1 MSPCIA
7 LEAVYTSILLNLT
20 LIFDSINLI
29 ELPSRPRHHHANMG
43 MATPMMPQ
51 GMMPVTPSV
60 PRMPHRHTPLPHRSH
75 VHSSP
80 APSPPASLQPRMAIR
95 QQQQQHGP
103 MRMNGPPARPQG
115 PPTMVTSP
123 RPPAAVVST
132 PVSQQ
137 GGNSIA

>member
-60 PRMPHRHTPLPHRSH
+60 PRLPHRHTPLPRRSH

-95 QQQQQHGP
+95 QQQQHGP